1 MVDQTGKG
9 NPGLPVRVDPLT
21 GKVNNPWGESLGS
34 IAKKGALFAASTLIP
49 GLHMPGA
56 GGAAVDAQGF
66 LDYPA
71 TFGAASGAGMT
82 SDPYL
87 WGSII
92 QALGGMGSAALAPQ
106 PQRRQGF
113 TGDVSAQH
121 SLEQSNDFLNTLRM
135 TLEGLPPLDLS
146 GSSANLPNDPG
157 GRVPT
162 PQRRPMAM
170 ASSTVGP
177 ASGGDRTQG
186 ALALLRSLGVAA

>member
-1 MVDQTGKG
+1 MVDRTGRG
-9 NPGLPVRVDPLT
+9 DPGLPVRVDPLT
-21 GKVNNPWGESLGS
+21 GKVNNPWGEPLGS

-49 GLHMPGA
+49 GLHLPG
-56 GGAAVDAQGF
+56 GQAAVDAQGF

-71 TFGAASGAGMT
+71 TFGAGAGAGMW
-82 SDPYL
+82 DPYV

-106 PQRRQGF
+106 PQRRQGY

-146 GSSANLPNDPG
+146 GASANLPDDPG

-170 ASSTVGP
+170 MSAAPGP
-177 ASGGDRTQG
+177 ATTGDRTQG